1 MKIKFTWKHL
11 DRSEATEEYANDK
24 LGRLKKYVHEVTKS
38 ELSFEK
44 VHGSI
49 TAVFNMHADKVDFN
63 AHNTDKE
70 IHACIDG
77 IEEKLEHQLSHH
89 HDKRAKH

>member
-11 DRSEATEEYANDK
+11 DRSESTEDYANEK

-38 ELSFEK
+38 ELSIEK

>member
-44 VHGSI
+44 VHGNI
-49 TAVFNMHADKVDFN
+49 TAVFNMH
-63 AHNTDKE
+63 TDKE